1 MSESNLE
8 TTAYSLSL
16 TPSSSSSLV
25 RFFDHGGSSILA
37 LGDPG
42 VCFL

>member
-16 TPSSSSSLV
+16 TPSSSSLV